1 MTPCGI
7 ADKGVTSLT
16 QELGRQVTIREAVPH
31 LLNSFSHRFSCD
43 LQPLASSVREE
54 IVDALCRENRINNK
68 TGEKL
73 ILGNT
78 WVEDW

>member
-1 MTPCGI
+1 VTPCGI
-7 ADKGVTSLT
+7 VDKGVTSLT

-43 LQPLASSVREE
+43 LQPLASSVKEE
-54 IVDALCRENRINNK
+54 IVDGLRRENRINNE
-68 TGEKL
+68 TGENL

-78 WVEDW
+78 WIEDW